1 MTATPIQQTCS
12 RVWSWLAMAA
22 VVFMA
27 MGGMVPAWCQ
37 DLPTIKIFATG
48 GTIANTPDG
57 RISVE
62 AIIEALPDVLDIAE
76 LVAEDITRVGSS
88 TLGWQELIDTAVAI
102 QRTEEEE
109 PDIDGYM
116 VTIGSNAAEDIAYF
130 LNLVVKTNKPLVV
143 TAAQRQRETLSEDAS
158 RNFIDALITAAT
170 PEAGGKGVLLVV
182 NELIH
187 AAREVTKNVVSRV
200 DTWESLDTGALG
212 IISGGQAYF
221 YRSPLRLHTMDSMFD
236 IANITAEDLP
246 GTEILYSYTDASP
259 ALVKAAVNEANAKG
273 LVIAAFSTASAH
285 GGQRPPLL
293 EAAEDGVLIVLG
305 NRGSSGRVS
314 DRGEPYISADN
325 LTPQKAN
332 TLLKLALTV
341 TNDRDEVQEIFYKY

>member
-1 MTATPIQQTCS
+1 MAVEPCQRGAKTCPRS
-12 RVWSWLAMAA
+12 K
-22 VVFMA
+22 F
-27 MGGMVPAWCQ
+27 
-37 DLPTIKIFATG
+37 FATG

-57 RISVE
+57 RVSVE
-62 AIIEALPDVLDIAE
+62 AIVEALPQVLDIAE
-76 LVAEDITRVGSS
+76 LEAEDITRVGSS
-88 TLGWQELIDTAVAI
+88 TLSWQEFIDTAVAI

-109 PDIDGYM
+109 PDVDGYM

-130 LNLVVKTNKPLVV
+130 LNLVVKTSKPIVV

-187 AAREVTKNVVSRV
+187 PAREVTKNVVSRV

-212 IISGGQAYF
+212 IISNGKAYF
-221 YRSPLRLHTMDSMFD
+221 YRSPMRLHTMDSMFD

-259 ALVKAAVNEANAKG
+259 ALVNAAVNEANAKG
-273 LVIAAFSTASAH
+273 LVIAAFGTASAH
-285 GGQRPPLL
+285 ASQRPPLL
-293 EAAEDGVLIVLG
+293 EAADNGVLVVLG
-305 NRGSSGRVS
+305 NRGSSGRVG

-341 TNDRDEVQEIFYKY
+341 TNDREEVQQIFYDY